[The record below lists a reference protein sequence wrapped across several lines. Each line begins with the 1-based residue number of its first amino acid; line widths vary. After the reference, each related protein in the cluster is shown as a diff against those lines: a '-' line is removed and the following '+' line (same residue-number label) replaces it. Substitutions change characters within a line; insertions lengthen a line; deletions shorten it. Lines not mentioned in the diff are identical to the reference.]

1 MSDKPKVNSAAEKEL
16 DKAAKQID
24 AFEQN
29 IKDVVADRQGAPPR
43 LEAEGQTK
51 LSSNQIADSKDI
63 YLKPKRSFP
72 CRAKFNEDYRNDY
85 NFAKEFVLFIA
96 ENKEIIGEK
105 IEMWTKPFAGVPYEE
120 WEIPCNKP
128 VWGPR
133 YLAEQIK
140 KCSYHRLT
148 MDNKIIEN
156 SGYGSIYGQM
166 AVDSVVQR
174 LDATPTTKKRS
185 IFMGASGF

>member
-1 MSDKPKVNSAAEKEL
+1 MTDKPKVNSAAEREL

-29 IKDVVADRQGAPPR
+29 IKDVVADRQSAPR
-43 LEAEGQTK
+43 LETEGQTK

-72 CRAKFNEDYRNDY
+72 CRAKFNEDYRTDY

-105 IEMWTKPFAGVPYEE
+105 IELWTKPFAGVPYEE
-120 WEIPCNKP
+120 WDVPCNKP

-148 MDNKIIEN
+148 MDNKIIETG
-156 SGYGSIYGQM
+156 GYGAIYGQM

-185 IFMGASGF
+185 IFMGAQGF

>member
-1 MSDKPKVNSAAEKEL
+1 MSNQPKVNSAAEREL

-24 AFEQN
+24 AFEAD
-29 IKDVVADRQGAPPR
+29 IKKVVEDRQSLAPAQ
-43 LEAEGQTK
+43 ETEQQTR

-63 YLKPKRSFP
+63 YLKPKRNLS
-72 CRAKFNEDYRNDY
+72 CRVKFNEAYRDDY
-85 NFAKEFVLFIA
+85 NFAKEYVLFIA
-96 ENKEIIGEK
+96 ENKEILGEK
-105 IEMWTKPFAGVPYEE
+105 IELWTKPFAGVPYEE
-120 WEIPCNKP
+120 WEVPCNKP

-140 KCSYHRLT
+140 KCRYHRLT
-148 MDNKIIEN
+148 MDNKIIETG
-156 SGYGSIYGQM
+156 GYGSIYGQM

-174 LDATPTTKKRS
+174 LDATPTTKKKS